1 MLELI
6 TDRVQS
12 DVALVKSLS
21 KIKYSD
27 MTNEQKVQWDSLL
40 KGSYDYRDLNRVSD
54 AMEYLVS
61 LLTGYGYEVPGYSRV
76 RIDRPDTPGES
87 RLPDGYTEL
96 EYIEST
102 GTQYIDTEFKPSDK
116 TRVQIKFEPTN
127 LTKTE
132 WWFGVRSSSNTNMF
146 GFYSSSPTSV
156 QDTYASASK
165 SFTVPD
171 MSNSV
176 VTLEKAEGVTK
187 LTYNGETSVLQNE
200 FSDFQSTLNLYLLV
214 ANLAGSAAS
223 TTRAS
228 GNLYSFDIYES
239 NALVRQFV
247 PCRNQLE
254 EIGLFDL
261 ITAQFYSNSGT
272 GEFTAGPEV
281 VIPSIPDTRDSYT
294 WFEDDMPTSTQMEQY
309 RQNVS
314 AIRSVLEVMQSTP
327 SVPGSMDGL
336 TAGGA
341 NALEQILM
349 DVEYKI
355 GVMETTFVACG
366 PATCGGDYL

>member
-1 MLELI
+1 
-6 TDRVQS
+6 
-12 DVALVKSLS
+12 
-21 KIKYSD
+21 
-27 MTNEQKVQWDSLL
+27 
-40 KGSYDYRDLNRVSD
+40 
-54 AMEYLVS
+54 
-61 LLTGYGYEVPGYSRV
+61 
-76 RIDRPDTPGES
+76 
-87 RLPDGYTEL
+87 
-96 EYIEST
+96 
-102 GTQYIDTEFKPSDK
+102 
-116 TRVQIKFEPTN
+116 
-127 LTKTE
+127 
-132 WWFGVRSSSNTNMF
+132 MF

-349 DVEYKI
+349 DVEYQI